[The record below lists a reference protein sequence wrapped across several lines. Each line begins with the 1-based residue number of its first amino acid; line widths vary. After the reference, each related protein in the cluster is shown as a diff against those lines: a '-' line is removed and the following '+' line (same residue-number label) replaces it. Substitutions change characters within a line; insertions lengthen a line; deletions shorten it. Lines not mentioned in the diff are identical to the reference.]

1 MSARHHQD
9 VLPYPNQMRNT
20 IGNYDWKKAMR
31 FSMYGSLVVAPTLY
45 AWVRFSVRV
54 FPHQSIGSAVTK
66 AAVEQVT
73 YGPAA
78 TCLFFFGMTLLE
90 SQDWQLAK
98 KEVADKFF
106 TTYKV
111 SEPPNNLSLFE
122 KKIILLLPF
131 PIPILRTDRSLLL
144 ALHTNLQFLLCTR
157 TPSHHFAQLL
167 QFTVDRFARIYE
179 AIGARQAN
187 GTAC

>member
-122 KKIILLLPF
+122 NK
-131 PIPILRTDRSLLL
+131 
-144 ALHTNLQFLLCTR
+144 N
-157 TPSHHFAQLL
+157 HFAPPLPHPNSTHRSVSATGPSYKPSI
-167 QFTVDRFARIYE
+167 FTVYPN
-179 AIGARQAN
+179 AIASFCLAPAVYCGPF
-187 GTAC
+187 CSHI